1 MIKGSRSGVSLLRKL
16 SFSSCAMIRLWKLT
30 MILEN
35 KFANGHVLD
44 EDRTCISAS

>member
-16 SFSSCAMIRLWKLT
+16 SFSSCAIRLWKLT